1 MLKNIKTDERLQAT
15 SSMYSSRMIAESP
28 YLGFSPQPGLRR
40 CGKPSKGG
48 LSTRGG
54 WPQGS
59 SPLWFFRPSRR
70 DIFSALLRRNGAL
83 AEENLCQQLHGFI
96 PNLQSANHHV
106 SEHATLTYE
115 RVHVKLHKVVDRF

>member
-59 SPLWFFRPSRR
+59 SPLWFFRPSTARH
-70 DIFSALLRRNGAL
+70 FLSPL
-83 AEENLCQQLHGFI
+83 ATQRSTCWGKPLPAATWIYPQSTKCQ
-96 PNLQSANHHV
+96 PSC
-106 SEHATLTYE
+106 
-115 RVHVKLHKVVDRF
+115 

>member
-1 MLKNIKTDERLQAT
+1 M
-15 SSMYSSRMIAESP
+15 ESP
-28 YLGFSPQPGLRR
+28 PKEGFPRAVGGLKALHPSGFSGL
-40 CGKPSKGG
+40 P
-48 LSTRGG
+48 
-54 WPQGS
+54 
-59 SPLWFFRPSRR
+59 RR
-70 DIFSALLRRNGAL
+70 DIFSALSRRNGAL